1 MVLEESGINRIV
13 LYNYEKELTTNKLL
27 SIYARLYNIDPEIA
41 FNFAIIV
48 NQMDHLD
55 ALGICSI
62 YEELKN
68 KGFKSLNIQDVNEI
82 KTYYNI
88 YKRCYKTN
96 ISKEESNK
104 IKEEFIREVQKVD
117 PLFGTKEEKRMNNLM
132 N

>member
-1 MVLEESGINRIV
+1 ME
-13 LYNYEKELTTNKLL
+13 
-27 SIYARLYNIDPEIA
+27 
-41 FNFAIIV
+41 
-48 NQMDHLD
+48 
-55 ALGICSI
+55 ICSI

-68 KGFKSLNIQDVNEI
+68 KGFKSLNSQDFNEI